1 MKELRHNMRLIG
13 ALVVVAF
20 VGLSA
25 WFALTVFEQG
35 GIWASTS
42 YNTRLN
48 ASGAFRGDIL
58 DRNGTTLAT
67 TVDGQRVELSKNE
80 GRILHMLLEH
90 KGQAVTRDALMV
102 RLWESD
108 SFVDENTLNVNVG
121 RLRRKLEAAG
131 LTDFIRTRKGVG
143 YLVED

>member
-58 DRNGTTLAT
+58 DRNGETLAT
-67 TVDGQRVELSKNE
+67 TVDGQRVYADSAAARRASFRFASVSCAIASSRKW
-80 GRILHMLLEH
+80 R
-90 KGQAVTRDALMV
+90 AALP
-102 RLWESD
+102 S
-108 SFVDENTLNVNVG
+108 
-121 RLRRKLEAAG
+121 
-131 LTDFIRTRKGVG
+131 
-143 YLVED
+143 